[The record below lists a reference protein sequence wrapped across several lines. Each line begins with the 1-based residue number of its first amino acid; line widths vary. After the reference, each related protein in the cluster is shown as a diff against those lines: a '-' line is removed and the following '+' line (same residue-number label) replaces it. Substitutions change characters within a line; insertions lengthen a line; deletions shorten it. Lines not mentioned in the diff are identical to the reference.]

1 MGQFQKTYKSFGWAC
16 NGFENLG
23 FKHGINFI
31 VAENND
37 TLHKYLSHKDDL
49 MLDNIAK
56 NVQKLVLDKHS
67 DYARISQLSIS
78 LKLIMENKFKGSYWE
93 DGIYKHY

>member
-1 MGQFQKTYKSFGWAC
+1 
-16 NGFENLG
+16 
-23 FKHGINFI
+23 
-31 VAENND
+31 
-37 TLHKYLSHKDDL
+37 

-56 NVQKLVLDKHS
+56 NAQKLVFDKHS

-78 LKLIMENKFKGSYWE
+78 LKLIMKNRFKGSYWE